1 MQGIQKKSIIELKFV
16 KGREAKPTL
25 EVQAESLDA
34 QGINLGVV
42 VSKSLAEFA
51 KTHPKCVATVYSYGT
66 MSVNFFEQGWSEF
79 LIVAGDIKA
88 LKALGAAFSQL
99 INVKSRYSD
108 YISPYEGQAT
118 YHVEDGRLWQVE
130 DAVTW
135 FSVDQEPV
143 KDVAGTD
150 AVVDDDFGKDEDE
163 IDGPLFDDFLA
174 TLGESESNGDADN
187 SPSSNGNRRRAR
199 MNAARSDASVAKIR
213 QTIEN
218 LFGLPEGSVALCGPD
233 GRALRGDAL
242 IKTLRRRWEEN

>member
-1 MQGIQKKSIIELKFV
+1 MQGIQKKKIIELKFV
-16 KGREAKPTL
+16 KGREPKPTL

-42 VSKSLAEFA
+42 VSKALAEFA
-51 KTHPKCVATVYSYGT
+51 KTHPKCVTTVYSYGT

-79 LIVAGDIKA
+79 LIVAGDIKV

-99 INVKSRYSD
+99 KNVKSRYSD
-108 YISPYEGQAT
+108 YISPYDGQAT

-135 FSVDQEPV
+135 FSLDHEAA

-150 AVVDDDFGKDEDE
+150 AVVDDDFGEDEDE

-174 TLGESESNGDADN
+174 TLGDEPNGEADN
-187 SPSSNGNRRRAR
+187 LTSSNGNRRRAR
-199 MNAARSDASVAKIR
+199 TNAARSDASVAKIR

-242 IKTLRRRWEEN
+242 IKTLRRRWEAN